1 MKIDRMANESRTV
14 VYDADIKVEAYH
26 FQGIMQKFPNHFHD
40 YYVIGFVESGSRYL
54 TCLNKE
60 YTIHPGDLM
69 LFNPRDNHAC
79 EQIDGSPLDYRSLNI
94 QPEAMMAAV
103 REITGE
109 AYLPVFAPQVAF
121 RNELVPALKELHQ
134 IVMAEERDFRKE
146 ELYLLLLEQLLQE
159 YSEPREALSPSPCSA
174 EIERVCSYLEM
185 HYAETIALDDLSALS
200 GLSKFYL
207 IRQFSK
213 QRGISPYSY
222 LETIRVDKAKKLLEQ
237 GVGPM
242 EAAMLTGFS
251 DQSHFSNFFKR
262 LIGLTPKQYMNV
274 FSDRS

>member
-1 MKIDRMANESRTV
+1 MANESRTV

-54 TCLNKE
+54 TCLNRD

-94 QPEAMMAAV
+94 QPEAMTEAV
-103 REITGE
+103 REITGQS
-109 AYLPVFAPQVAF
+109 YLPVFKPQVVF
-121 RNELVPALKELHQ
+121 HNELVPILKDLHR
-134 IVMAEERDFRKE
+134 IIMAGEQDFRKE
-146 ELYLLLLEQLLQE
+146 ELYLLLLEQLIQE
-159 YSEPREALSPSPCSA
+159 YSEPREAMPSAPCSA
-174 EIERVCSYLEM
+174 EIEMVCSYLES
-185 HYAETIALDDLSALS
+185 HYTETIALDDLSALT
-200 GLSKFYL
+200 GLSKYYL

-213 QRGISPYSY
+213 QKGISPYSY

-237 GVGPM
+237 GVSPM
-242 EAAMLTGFS
+242 EAAMGTGFS
-251 DQSHFSNFFKR
+251 DQSHFSNFFKKF
-262 LIGLTPKQYMNV
+262 IGLTPKQYMNI
-274 FSDRS
+274 FNDHR